1 VPAALLPDRPAWALR
16 ELYRRGESSPTEV
29 VGALL
34 ERIGTVEDRLH
45 AYLFLDRE
53 GALREAARWDGR
65 AGRADAP
72 PLAGIPIAIKDVLCT
87 RGWPTTAGSR
97 ILDGYRPPYDATV
110 VTRLRDAGAIVLGK
124 TNCDEFAMGSSTEN
138 SGFGP
143 TRNPWGEDRVP
154 GGSSGGSAAA
164 VAAGEATL
172 ALGTDTGGSIRE
184 PAAFCGVVGLKPT
197 YGRVSRYGLIAFAS
211 SLDTIGPLARDVRDA
226 ALVLQ
231 VIAGRDPADSTS
243 ADVAVP
249 RYEDALTGRVHGV
262 RLGVVR
268 EFFAEGID
276 PAVAASVRQ
285 AIETLRGLGAVCEEV
300 SLPHASY
307 ALPAYYLI
315 APAEASSN
323 LARYAGV
330 HYGRR
335 AAGVDD
341 LYTMY
346 ARSRREGF
354 GAEVKR
360 RIMLGTYALS
370 AGYYDAF
377 YLRAQRVRTLIR
389 RDFEAAFTRFDALV
403 GPVAP
408 TPAFRLGEKVDDPLT
423 MYLSD
428 VYTIPINLAGVPG
441 ISVPCGLVGG
451 LPVGLQIVG
460 RPFEEATILRVAHAF
475 QQATA
480 FHDARPPLLPP
491 TRGKTASRAR
501 TAARA
506 RNGARSKTT
515 SRGKTGSRKRGST

>member
-1 VPAALLPDRPAWALR
+1 MAAALADRPAWELR
-16 ELYRRGESSPTEV
+16 ELYRRGETSPTEV
-29 VGALL
+29 VRALL
-34 ERIGTVEDRLH
+34 ERIGAVEDRLH

-53 GALREAARWDGR
+53 DALREAARWDGR
-65 AGRADAP
+65 AGRDGAP
-72 PLAGIPIAIKDVLCT
+72 SLAGIPVAVKDVICT

-97 ILDGYRPPYDATV
+97 ILEGYRPPYDATV
-110 VTRLRDAGAIVLGK
+110 VTRLRGAGAIVVGK

-143 TRNPWGEDRVP
+143 TRNPWDGDRVP

-172 ALGTDTGGSIRE
+172 ALGTDTGGSIRL

-211 SLDTIGPLARDVRDA
+211 SLDTIGPVARDVRDV
-226 ALVLQ
+226 ALALG
-231 VIAGRDPADSTS
+231 ILAGRDPADSTS
-243 ADVAVP
+243 ADIEVP
-249 RYEDALTGRVHGV
+249 SYEDALAGGV
-262 RLGVVR
+262 RGVRVGVVR
-268 EFFAEGID
+268 EFFADGID
-276 PAVAASVRQ
+276 PAVASAVRQ

-300 SLPHASY
+300 SLPHVPY

-330 HYGRR
+330 HYGHR
-335 AAGVDD
+335 AAGVED
-341 LYTMY
+341 LYTLY
-346 ARSRREGF
+346 ARTRREGF

-389 RDFEAAFTRFDALV
+389 RDFEAAFARFDALV

-408 TPAFRLGEKVDDPLT
+408 TPAFRLGEKIDDPLT

-428 VYTIPINLAGVPG
+428 VYTVPVNLAGVPG
-441 ISVPCGLVGG
+441 ISLPCGRAGG
-451 LPVGLQIVG
+451 LPVGLQIIG
-460 RPFEEATILRVAHAF
+460 RPFEEATILRAAYAF

-480 FHDARPPLLPP
+480 FHGVHPPLAPVSH
-491 TRGKTASRAR
+491 KTV
-501 TAARA
+501 
-506 RNGARSKTT
+506 
-515 SRGKTGSRKRGST
+515 SRKRASR